1 MSMWGKVIG
10 GMAGFALGGPLGAFM
25 GAYAGHVMVDKSRRA
40 HGQAHGHAHGVF
52 GGGEPVRKPGV
63 ADRQMAFT
71 VAVIVLS
78 AKMAK
83 ADGQVTPEEIR
94 AFKQV
99 FRIPR
104 EEMGPVGKLFN
115 EARKDATGFEPY
127 AAQIAGM
134 FASRPEILEEL
145 LGGLFHIAMAGGG
158 VNAAEL
164 KYLASVASIFGFDQH
179 AFERIRAGHVGPSEA
194 DPYQVLGLA
203 RDATDAHVK
212 RTYRELIRKYHPDA
226 LIAQGMPQEFVDVAN
241 DKMAGINAAY
251 DTIEKE
257 RGLK

>member
-1 MSMWGKVIG
+1 MSIWGKVIG
-10 GMAGFALGGPLGAFM
+10 GMAGFAFGGPLGALM
-25 GAYAGHVMVDKSRRA
+25 GAYAGHMMVDKNK
-40 HGQAHGHAHGVF
+40 QAQGVF
-52 GGGEPVRKPGV
+52 GGGGEQAAVPGV
-63 ADRQMAFT
+63 GDRQMAFT
-71 VAVIVLS
+71 VAVIVLG

-83 ADGQVTPEEIR
+83 ADGHVAPEEVR
-94 AFKQV
+94 AFKEV
-99 FRIPR
+99 FRIPP

-115 EARKDATGFEPY
+115 EARQDPTGFEPY
-127 AAQIAGM
+127 ASQIAGM
-134 FASRPEILEEL
+134 FVRQPDVLEEL
-145 LGGLFHIAMAGGG
+145 LGGLFYIAKAHGG

-164 KYLASVASIFGFDQH
+164 QYLAEVAAIFGFDQH
-179 AFERIRAGHVGPSEA
+179 TFERIRAGHMGPNEA
-194 DPYQVLGLA
+194 DPYQVLGLS
-203 RDATDAHVK
+203 RDATDAEIK